1 MFFLTGNHT
10 LMVIAS
16 NDINSVNASQNV
28 TVVVDIKNLT
38 FVDDPMLKPGEVNK
52 TYVVRVSLEAGDSP
66 TFHIAFG
73 NNISQ
78 FSSCDDLGR
87 KTIEANIT

>member
-38 FVDDPMLKPGEVNK
+38 FVDDPMLKPGEVGK
-52 TYVVRVSLEAGDSP
+52 TYLVRVSLEAGDSP

-78 FSSCDDLGR
+78 FSWCDDLGR